1 VTTVLLTG
9 AGGSAAANVADAL
22 RLAGGGYRIVGVDVN
37 PVNLHLSTA
46 DERVLVPRA
55 DDPGYPAALARVVE
69 RFGADVL
76 HPQPDPDVRAIGEI
90 RHLLA
95 VRTFMPEQPVLSLVA
110 DKARFAHALS
120 SAGVAAPAA
129 VGFESADDVT
139 PGVER
144 LLADHERVWIRARTG
159 AGARASL
166 PVSTAAQAVHWI
178 AWWVSERGLHPSD
191 FMASE
196 MLPGREFA
204 YQSVWQD
211 GALVAGQ
218 ARERLVY
225 LYGHLTPHG
234 QTSTPAVA
242 RTVCEPAVDAVAAA
256 AIRAVDPSPRGAY
269 CVDIKESADGRPMV
283 TEINAGRFFTT
294 SNFFA
299 HAGLNMPDILV
310 RCALGEQVT
319 GLPSSPLE
327 PDLYWVRMVDMG
339 YRLVRGEEL
348 HAWPSAVA

>member
-1 VTTVLLTG
+1 MTTVLVTG
-9 AGGSAAANVADAL
+9 AGGSAAANVVDSL
-22 RLAGGGYRIVGVDVN
+22 RLSKVGYRIVGVDTN

-46 DERVLVPRA
+46 DERMLVPRA
-55 DDPGYPAALARVVE
+55 DDPGYADALGRVVE
-69 RFGADVL
+69 LFGADVL
-76 HPQPDPDVRAIGEI
+76 HPQPDPDVRAIGEA
-90 RHLLA
+90 RGQLR
-95 VRTFMPEQPVLSLVA
+95 VRTYLPAQSVLTLVA
-110 DKARFAHALS
+110 DKSRFADAMR
-120 SAGVAAPAA
+120 AARVSVPDT
-129 VGFESADDVT
+129 VGFESVSDVAS
-139 PGVER
+139 GVER
-144 LLADHERVWIRARTG
+144 LLLHHKRVWIRARTG

-166 PVSTAAQAVHWI
+166 PVSTPAQAVHWI
-178 AWWVSERGLHPSD
+178 DWWVTEKGFRPRD

-204 YQSVWQD
+204 YQSVWQN
-211 GALVAGQ
+211 GALIAGQ

-242 RTVCEPAVDAVAAA
+242 RTVCNPDVDSVACAAIQAVDA
-256 AIRAVDPSPRGAY
+256 SPCGAY

-299 HAGLNMPDILV
+299 HAGLNMPDLLV
-310 RCALGEQVT
+310 RCALGEKLS
-319 GLPSSPLE
+319 GSPSSPLE

-339 YRLVRGEEL
+339 YRLVRGEDM
-348 HAWPSAVA
+348 HVWRSATA